1 MTQKVCKSLI
11 IRNKLGLHARAA
23 TKLARLTQT
32 FAAKITISQDG
43 QEVDAGSV
51 MCLMLLASQQGR
63 EVQVCADGDDAEAA
77 LVAITTL
84 FEDKF
89 EEAE

>member
-1 MTQKVCKSLI
+1 
-11 IRNKLGLHARAA
+11 
-23 TKLARLTQT
+23 
-32 FAAKITISQDG
+32 
-43 QEVDAGSV
+43 
-51 MCLMLLASQQGR
+51 MLLASQQGR